1 MEIYAFMNIIDQG
14 VEIHKHIAL
23 EKGMDVIIHP
33 IYIPFTNFNYYNKI
47 THKLVMQLSK
57 FDKKNALFLVVP

>member
-1 MEIYAFMNIIDQG
+1 MEIYAFMSIIDQG

-23 EKGMDVIIHP
+23 EKGINVTIHP
-33 IYIPFTNFNYYNKI
+33 IYIAFTNFNYCNKI

-57 FDKKNALFLVVP
+57 FDQNMHCF